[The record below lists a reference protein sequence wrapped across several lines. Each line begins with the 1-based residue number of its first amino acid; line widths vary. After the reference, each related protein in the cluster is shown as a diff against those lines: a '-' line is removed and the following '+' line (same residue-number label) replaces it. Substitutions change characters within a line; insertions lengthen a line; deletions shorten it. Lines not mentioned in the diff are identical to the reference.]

1 VQGLKRY
8 YALLLRQ
15 GGTLQ
20 VIKMR
25 EGETVLAE
33 TPVAWTYDTAYELRL
48 RVRGT
53 HIHAWL
59 NGELCLE
66 AHDSALTHGGV
77 ALVCE
82 EGRIVTDAVV
92 VHPPHKV

>member
-1 VQGLKRY
+1 VWQKKGGRQASVQRLFPIPTCVTGKRWG
-8 YALLLRQ
+8 AQL
-15 GGTLQ
+15 
-20 VIKMR
+20 KMR

-66 AHDSALTHGGV
+66 AHDSALTQVSLGPAEIGY
-77 ALVCE
+77 
-82 EGRIVTDAVV
+82 AVG
-92 VHPPHKV
+92 